1 MLKKEI
7 YTSVRVRAEQ
17 IGSDVIAWRRLL
29 HTMPELCMDTPK
41 TEAAVINI
49 LKEIGVTEI
58 RSGVGGHGV
67 CAVIRGE
74 MPGKCLAIRADCDGL
89 PVQEETGLP
98 FASQNGNMHACGH
111 DAHTAMALGAAKLLF
126 ENRRHL
132 EGCVKLIFQPYEE
145 GDGGAKRMIADGALE
160 NPTVDAI
167 VALHNHPTPD
177 ADYLP
182 GDILVT
188 RAPISAG
195 IYSYEAVFFG
205 ESAHICLAS
214 QTANAVYMACDAVS
228 KIAGMEKGDGESV
241 NAVSMI
247 HGGVRNNIICETC
260 TVSGTIRAF
269 DRETHTRLKERV
281 HRILQD
287 SAAAFGGRVE
297 IKTTIDLMATE
308 NDAALYDRFC
318 AVARLLFPE
327 RGAVALKER
336 ELIGEDFARFSDLV
350 PGFYFKLHTKPKGSA
365 YPLHHPKFDVDESV
379 LYKGSAMFAAFALG
393 WQNNDSE
400 ETV

>member
-7 YTSVRVRAEQ
+7 FASVCARAEQ
-17 IGSDVIAWRRLL
+17 IKDDVIAWRRLL

-41 TEAAVINI
+41 TEASIINI

-74 MPGKCLAIRADCDGL
+74 HPGKCLAIRADCDGL

-126 ENRRHL
+126 ENRQNL
-132 EGCVKLIFQPYEE
+132 AGCVKLIFQPYEE
-145 GDGGAKRMIADGALE
+145 GDGGARRMIADGALE
-160 NPTVDAI
+160 NPAVDAI
-167 VALHNHPTPD
+167 VALHNHCTPD
-177 ADYLP
+177 EDYLA

-195 IYSYEAVFFG
+195 IYSYEAVFRG
-205 ESAHICLAS
+205 TASHICLADKA
-214 QTANAVYMACDAVS
+214 ANAVYMACDAVS
-228 KIAGMEKGDGESV
+228 KIARMEKRDGESV

-247 HGGVRNNIICETC
+247 HGGVRNNIISESC
-260 TVSGTIRAF
+260 TVSGSVRAF
-269 DRETHTRLKERV
+269 DGAVHARLKEQV
-281 HRILQD
+281 KKILSD
-287 SAAAFGGRVE
+287 SAAAFGGSVE
-297 IKTTIDLMATE
+297 IKATIDLMATE
-308 NDAALYDRFC
+308 NDAVLYDRFC
-318 AVARLLFPE
+318 EIAALTFPE
-327 RGAVALKER
+327 RGAVTLKER
-336 ELIGEDFARFSDLV
+336 EMIGEDFARFARLV
-350 PGFYFKLHTKPKGSA
+350 PGFYFKLHTKPAGKA

-379 LYKGSAMFAAFALG
+379 LYKGSAAFAAFALG
-393 WQNNDSE
+393 WQESE